1 MSKRIVRDDVL
12 KMAQDFKDYVEAGKG
27 IPYKLTYHNIEYFTP
42 EMIYAFIYCLYHLK
56 SNFDIPTP
64 IQWCKEAKGDNI
76 VENVYTDDYKK
87 QAMNV
92 YNYIHKNKQIPNYV
106 TTIKS
111 KKRVNIDLFG
121 YCMAKVLV
129 WYHEHGG
136 ELPNYCTYD
145 SRALSGKGSQPTNYS
160 QDILNYFSNKFGRP
174 SSIDDALAKVQNK
187 GYGYYYDDKLSN
199 KQSIDGLAIRGGTKP
214 NCTDIHH
221 VFWHIGKALGYDV
234 RAVHVKC
241 RGGDGH
247 VRLDFKHPT
256 RSNNQWFSRD
266 ASAVADGECVECIW
280 CGNGALLAYNPSWF
294 MQNLER

>member
-1 MSKRIVRDDVL
+1 MVKKITRNNL
-12 KMAQDFKDYVEAGKG
+12 FKLAQSFKDYVEAGKG
-27 IPYKLTYHNIEYFTP
+27 IPYKFTFDGISYYTL
-42 EMIYAFIYCLYHLK
+42 EMEWAFLYGIFHLK
-56 SNFDIPTP
+56 TDFTIPNF
-64 IQWCKEAKGDNI
+64 QWPKNAFGDNI
-76 VENVYTDDYKK
+76 IEDVTIDDYKQQCK
-87 QAMNV
+87 NV
-92 YNYIHKNKQIPNYV
+92 FNYVAKNGQLPNYV

-160 QDILNYFSNKFGRP
+160 QDILNYFSNKIGRP

-199 KQSIDGLAIRGGTKP
+199 KQSIDGLATRGGTKP